1 MDIEVQS
8 GIPCVHWLLCRFIHM
23 VDLNLQYTLV
33 VMNNYARNINYK
45 DCVAGEDAASY
56 RSWYTVCYGYV
67 SQMEMELW
75 NLHLRH

>member
-1 MDIEVQS
+1 
-8 GIPCVHWLLCRFIHM
+8 M

-45 DCVAGEDAASY
+45 DCVAAEDAASY

-75 NLHLRH
+75 NLCLRH